1 MSDVG
6 SVYNNWYGFGYSLKV
21 TREANIN
28 KCSDALPPRS
38 AGKSHFSA
46 LCAWRKR
53 VSVSDWAFDFRL
65 LFSYVLLLRWLTMK
79 IYFVN
84 TRTNKITLVLIQ
96 ITWSNTWCPN
106 KDLHICHQK
115 RKEIVLKTRK
125 RESEFIQ
132 VEKTKDLNA
141 KNEPVWEWINLVR
154 FPLCK
159 TCALNFYDENVFYSR
174 KAKERVKLIQCFIV
188 SSLGVLFWS

>member
-1 MSDVG
+1 M
-6 SVYNNWYGFGYSLKV
+6 L
-21 TREANIN
+21 
-28 KCSDALPPRS
+28 CRS

-84 TRTNKITLVLIQ
+84 TRANKITLVLIQ

-159 TCALNFYDENVFYSR
+159 NCALNFNDEKRLLSTESKRESEVNPMFYCFFFGSFFLVVVFIEPRQRPRSNWKTFTWFLY
-174 KAKERVKLIQCFIV
+174 I
-188 SSLGVLFWS
+188 